1 MKNQICINP
10 NSYLRLLLMVLAFC
24 LLVLT
29 GCSSVG
35 ASAGKE
41 LNSALIGKM
50 DPHRANQIKYNG
62 EQQ

>member
-1 MKNQICINP
+1 
-10 NSYLRLLLMVLAFC
+10 MVLAFC